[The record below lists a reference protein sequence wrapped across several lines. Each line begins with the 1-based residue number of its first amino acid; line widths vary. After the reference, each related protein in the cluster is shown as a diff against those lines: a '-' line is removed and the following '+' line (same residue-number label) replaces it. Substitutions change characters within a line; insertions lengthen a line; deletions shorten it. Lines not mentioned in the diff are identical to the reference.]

1 MYQRGF
7 PENRWVQPRVEK
19 QNPSRN
25 NLLKKLNDFGT
36 LVFSA
41 KTEREM
47 QPQATIPKQSKSRNC
62 WACGNLTAPHRL
74 TAVSLPAEK
83 FIALSQNPSMGLLI
97 FA

>member
-7 PENRWVQPRVEK
+7 PENRWVQARVEK

-25 NLLKKLNDFGT
+25 SLLKKLNDLGT

-47 QPQATIPKQSKSRNC
+47 QPQATILKQ
-62 WACGNLTAPHRL
+62 
-74 TAVSLPAEK
+74 
-83 FIALSQNPSMGLLI
+83 
-97 FA
+97 